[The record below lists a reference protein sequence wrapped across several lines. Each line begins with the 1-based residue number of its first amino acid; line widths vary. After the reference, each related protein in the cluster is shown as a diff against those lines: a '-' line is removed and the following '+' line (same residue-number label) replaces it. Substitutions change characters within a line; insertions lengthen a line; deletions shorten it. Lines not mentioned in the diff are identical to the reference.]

1 MGEEGFTP
9 RENNM
14 NEKKFPLTKDETL
27 RLIERYPTPFHLYDE
42 AKIRANFRR
51 LRETFAWAPSFRE
64 HFAVKALP
72 NPRIVQL
79 LHEDGAGTD
88 CSSIPEL
95 IISAAAG
102 VKGEEIMLT
111 SNDTPYEEFQKAIE
125 LGAVINLDDLSH
137 LDYMAK
143 HAGLPNLLCFRYNPG
158 NLVEGNDIIGKPVEA
173 KYGLTREQMFEGYRR
188 ALEMG
193 VKRFGVHTMVISAE
207 LRTEAFLLTARLMFE
222 LAAELKEKLGI
233 HVEFV
238 NLGGGFGIPYRP
250 EQDGIDYDAVGAGIE
265 KLYHEI
271 MRPAGLGDVGIRT
284 ESARGI
290 TGDAGWLV
298 STVLHEKDTYKK
310 YIGLDSCM
318 ANLMRPAIYGAYH
331 HITILG
337 KENEPADHVYDVT
350 GSLCENND
358 KFAIDRALPK
368 IDIGDILII
377 HDTGAH
383 GSAMGFNYNAKLH
396 CAELLRR
403 MDGSIELIR
412 RPQTI
417 DDYFATL
424 KYEGSLMK

>member
-14 NEKKFPLTKDETL
+14 NEKKFPLTKEETL

-88 CSSIPEL
+88 CSSTPEL

-143 HAGLPNLLCFRYNPG
+143 YAGLPNLLCFRYNPG

-337 KENEPADHVYDVT
+337 KENAPADHVYDVT

>member
-14 NEKKFPLTKDETL
+14 NEKKFPLTKEETL

-72 NPRIVQL
+72 NPRIVQI

-88 CSSIPEL
+88 CSSTPEL

-137 LDYMAK
+137 LDYMAE